1 MSISIVYDIIIIGS
15 GPAGYTAALYSC
27 RANRNVL
34 LFTGSYEKGLLIGG
48 QLTTTTEIENFPGFE
63 SIVGS
68 ELIDNMKK
76 QSIKYGLTEKEKTI
90 ISLEIVSENMNDKL
104 SNKFKLIDE
113 DDIEYYSKA
122 VIIATGSTAKRLNL
136 PDENKYWNSGI
147 SACAVCD
154 GALPRFR
161 NKVVVVVGGGDSAM
175 EEATFLSKFASK
187 VIILVR
193 SNKIRASTIMSN
205 RVKNNE
211 KITIIYNQ
219 EIKELIGNLNE
230 GLTGIMLKDNM
241 VINCSGL
248 FYAIGHTP
256 NTSFLKNKLD
266 IDLLKDLISEQGY
279 IKTILGTTKT
289 SIPGLFACGDV
300 QDSIYRQ
307 AVVASGS
314 GCMASLDSEHYL
326 ENLNN

>member
-1 MSISIVYDIIIIGS
+1 MSTSIIYDIIIIGS
-15 GPAGYTAALYSC
+15 GPSGYTAALYSC

-48 QLTTTTEIENFPGFE
+48 QLTTTTEIENFPGFDR
-63 SIVGS
+63 IVGS
-68 ELIDNMKK
+68 ELIDNMKN
-76 QSIKYGLTEKEKTI
+76 QAMKYGLNEKEKTI
-90 ISLEIVSENMNDKL
+90 ISLEII
-104 SNKFKLIDE
+104 SNKEYKFKLIDE
-113 DDIEYYSKA
+113 NSVEYYSKA

-175 EEATFLSKFASK
+175 EEATFLSKFANK

-193 SNKIRASTIMSN
+193 SNKIRASSIMYN

-219 EIKELIGNLNE
+219 EIKDLMGNSND
-230 GLTGIMLKDNM
+230 GLTGIMLKDNT

-256 NTSFLKNKLD
+256 NISFLKEKLD
-266 IDLLKDLISEQGY
+266 TKYTNNLFTEQGY
-279 IKTILGTTKT
+279 IKTVPGTTLT
-289 SIPGLFACGDV
+289 NISGLFACGDV
-300 QDSIYRQ
+300 QDPTYRQ
-307 AVVASGS
+307 AIVASGS
-314 GCMASLDSEHYL
+314 GCMASLDTEHYL
-326 ENLNN
+326 ENLINDL